1 MESASVS
8 KPRRPA
14 LPTIYLYSAVSS
26 SLPIF
31 FADVMITRLAGK
43 LTPAASV
50 VVQKM
55 TLSNPSLKRVSV
67 ISRSCRLRPA
77 WWYPA
82 PCRSILAT
90 FGEIICWFY
99 FVSCPPDCKVAATVY
114 SITAILNKFC
124 SSVFFSSDIRVP
136 YFAKTVANYSQLS
149 LVGQKTRH
157 CPSNG

>member
-14 LPTIYLYSAVSS
+14 LPTIYLYSYVRN

-31 FADVMITRLAGK
+31 FADVMITCFAGK

-55 TLSNPSLKRVSV
+55 TFSMPSLKRVSV
-67 ISRSCRLRPA
+67 ISRSYRLRPA

-82 PCRSILAT
+82 PCSSILAT
-90 FGEIICWFY
+90 FVEIICWFY
-99 FVSCPPDCKVAATVY
+99 IVSCPPDCKVAVTVY
-114 SITAILNKFC
+114 SITAMLNKFC
-124 SSVFFSSDIRVP
+124 SSDFFSSEISVP
-136 YFAKTVANYSQLS
+136 YLAKTVANCSQLS